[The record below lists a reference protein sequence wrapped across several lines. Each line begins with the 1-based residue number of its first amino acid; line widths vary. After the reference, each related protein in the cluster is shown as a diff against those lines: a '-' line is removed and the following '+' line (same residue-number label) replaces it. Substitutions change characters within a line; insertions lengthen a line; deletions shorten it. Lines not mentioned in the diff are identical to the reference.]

1 MKAHR
6 QGSGNTPRPDILAER
21 GLDALQRQRFK
32 DAIEFFK
39 QAIRVEPRPDWK
51 ERLAVAY
58 RGRAGDL
65 AAKGMFK
72 EAAMVLE
79 NTIVAGGLI
88 RDPELY
94 LSCLIRDG
102 QQQKAAAY
110 LLNHP
115 PEQED
120 LEALAAAL
128 LVSVPQLPDLA
139 PSATPEQRRWRDL
152 AIASRAALAA
162 WWDGAPDTE
171 LDGRLNAISLR
182 SAFRP
187 LRLLLKTLISPRE
200 EADRTRRVLDSTSAG
215 SPFYPLRQAVA
226 AVLRDGAL
234 DADTWNRLTPRQQTF
249 VAETAGLPPGA
260 SQFLARMTEAERG
273 GPGALFNFLLKQA
286 DLPQAE
292 VRNACINLLP
302 RVPDR
307 VSQFERSFGALSPVE
322 RNRIQALAAEE
333 RGDWEA
339 AVRCWSATAAA
350 IARGAIVHRGSD
362 RESNLARGVIY
373 RHMADI
379 ASKHPQIE
387 ANDGSDD
394 PVVAYLKR
402 ACEAD
407 PGHLPSHLN
416 LIGRYREDASSA
428 SDPAAAKDWHQLVEE
443 TVKRF
448 PDDARVLQQA
458 LDSALARKAYKQAA
472 GFARRVL
479 RINAINPGVRRQMIE
494 LQISYARKQMR
505 AQRPD
510 LAIKGLAEAAE
521 WERADAPSAP
531 LRIARALVERRTG
544 AADQTEAKLR
554 EGVALAGGGVAGW
567 FRARLEADFMKAGD
581 EVGWLQRELVRVR
594 ETQPTADAIM
604 TIVAALGQP
613 EVGDNKKAVAS
624 LLLGLRAWLQ
634 QGAAI
639 DWKPAEFQAVAEML
653 ARFEAYDLLRDY
665 AKAARLRD
673 PANPAWRLHEIV
685 SRTQGKADRLS
696 MAEEDELMAITQAA
710 GERQDFHLVARIGR
724 FLDQEGNR
732 RGRGRQGRDWEP
744 PDPDDDMNDEDMMA
758 LFTAMLSEM
767 PRGTAANLRGLV
779 RDIGREKAIAELV
792 GQMKPSLGREIP
804 PSSAARVVRRDG
816 GPGHG
821 RWRPS
826 PPERPPARAAVL
838 MRDPFTVLG
847 VADDADDAEIR
858 QRYLALVREFPPD
871 RAPERFQELRPAY
884 DGLSDERKRLETKL
898 LHTNEAALTRLSMG
912 AFRAASADG
921 GSSNGRAS
929 RTPAPRATKRTV
941 VALLAEGIAQALP
954 APSKQDGGRQGGR

>member
-1 MKAHR
+1 LKAHR
-6 QGSGNTPRPDILAER
+6 HGSGNTARTEILAER
-21 GLDALQRQRFK
+21 GLDALQRERFK
-32 DAIEFFK
+32 DAIELFK
-39 QAIRVEPRPDWK
+39 QAIRAEPRPDWR
-51 ERLAVAY
+51 ERLADAY
-58 RGRAGDL
+58 RGRARDL

-72 EAAMVLE
+72 EAAMVLD
-79 NTIVAGGLI
+79 NTIVAGGVI

-102 QQQKAAAY
+102 QQQKAAVY

-115 PEQED
+115 PEHED

-139 PSATPEQRRWRDL
+139 PSATPAQHRWRDL

-162 WWDGAPDTE
+162 WWDGVPGAE

-200 EADRTRRVLDSTSAG
+200 DADQTRRVLDTIPPG

-226 AVLRDGAL
+226 VAVLRGGAL
-234 DADTWNRLTPRQQTF
+234 DAATWNRLTPRQQTF

-260 SQFLARMTEAERG
+260 SQFLARLAESERG
-273 GPGALFNFLLKQA
+273 GPGAQFNFLMKQA
-286 DLPQAE
+286 DLPRAD

-307 VSQFERSFGALSPVE
+307 VPQFERSFGALSSLE

-339 AVRCWSATAAA
+339 AARCWSATAAT

-373 RHMADI
+373 RHLADI
-379 ASKHPQIE
+379 ASKHPGIG
-387 ANDGSDD
+387 ADNGFDA

-402 ACEAD
+402 ACEVD
-407 PGHLPSHLN
+407 PDHLPSHLD
-416 LIGRYREDASSA
+416 LIGRYREDESSA
-428 SDPAAAKDWHQLVEE
+428 NDPAAAKEWHLLVEE

-458 LDSALARKAYKQAA
+458 LDSALARKAYKQAT

-510 LAIKGLAEAAE
+510 LALKGLAEAAE

-544 AADQTEAKLR
+544 GADQTEATLR

-581 EVGWLQRELVRVR
+581 EVGWLQRELARAR
-594 ETQPTADAIM
+594 ETPPTVDAIM
-604 TIVAALGQP
+604 AIVAALGQP
-613 EVGDNKKAVAS
+613 EAANSKKAATS
-624 LLLGLRAWLQ
+624 LLFGLRPWLQ

-639 DWKPAEFQAVAEML
+639 DWKPGEFQAMAEML

-665 AKAARLRD
+665 AKAARQRD
-673 PANPAWRLHEIV
+673 PANSAWRFHEIV
-685 SRTQGKADRLS
+685 GRTQGKADRLS
-696 MAEEDELMAITQAA
+696 MAEEDDLMAITQAA
-710 GERQDFHLVARIGR
+710 GEFQDFHLVARIGR
-724 FLDQEGNR
+724 FLDQDANR
-732 RGRGRQGRDWEP
+732 LGRGRKGGDWEP
-744 PDPDDDMNDEDMMA
+744 PDLDDDMDGEDMMA

-767 PRGTAANLRGLV
+767 PRATAANLRGLV
-779 RDIGREKAIAELV
+779 KDIGREKAIAELV
-792 GQMKPSLGREIP
+792 GQLKSSLEQEMAPGLLRELC
-804 PSSAARVVRRDG
+804 AAMV
-816 GPGHG
+816 
-821 RWRPS
+821 
-826 PPERPPARAAVL
+826 
-838 MRDPFTVLG
+838 
-847 VADDADDAEIR
+847 
-858 QRYLALVREFPPD
+858 
-871 RAPERFQELRPAY
+871 
-884 DGLSDERKRLETKL
+884 
-898 LHTNEAALTRLSMG
+898 
-912 AFRAASADG
+912 
-921 GSSNGRAS
+921 
-929 RTPAPRATKRTV
+929 
-941 VALLAEGIAQALP
+941 AQAMGGGGHSRQSNPRHGLP
-954 APSKQDGGRQGGR
+954 F

>member
-6 QGSGNTPRPDILAER
+6 HGSGNTARPEILAER
-21 GLDALQRQRFK
+21 GLDALQRDRFK
-32 DAIEFFK
+32 DAIELFK

-51 ERLAVAY
+51 ERLADAY
-58 RGRAGDL
+58 RGRARDL

-79 NTIVAGGLI
+79 NTILAAGGI

-115 PEQED
+115 PEVED
-120 LEALAAAL
+120 LEDLAAAL

-139 PSATPEQRRWRDL
+139 PSATPDHRRWRDL

-162 WWDGAPDTE
+162 WWDGVPAAE

-200 EADRTRRVLDSTSAG
+200 DADRTRRVLDTIPSG
-215 SPFYPLRQAVA
+215 SPFYPLRQAVAA

-260 SQFLARMTEAERG
+260 SQFLARIGEAERG

-286 DLPQAE
+286 ELPQAD

-302 RVPDR
+302 RLPDR

-333 RGDWEA
+333 RGDSEA
-339 AVRCWSATAAA
+339 AARCWSSMAAA

-373 RHMADI
+373 RHLADI
-379 ASKHPQIE
+379 ASKHPGIE
-387 ANDGSDD
+387 ANNGFDD
-394 PVVAYLKR
+394 PVVVYLKR

-407 PGHLPSHLN
+407 PDHLPSQLD

-428 SDPAAAKDWHQLVEE
+428 NDPAAAKDWHQLVEE

-448 PDDARVLQQA
+448 PDDVRVLQQA

-472 GFARRVL
+472 GFARRLL
-479 RINAINPGVRRQMIE
+479 RINAINPDVRRQMIE
-494 LQISYARKQMR
+494 LQLSYARKQMR
-505 AQRPD
+505 AQRSD
-510 LAIKGLAEAAE
+510 LALKGLVEAAE

-544 AADQTEAKLR
+544 AADQTEVRLR
-554 EGVALAGGGVAGW
+554 EGVALAGGGVVGW

-581 EVGWLQRELVRVR
+581 EVGWLQQELARAR
-594 ETQPTADAIM
+594 ETPPTADAIM
-604 TIVAALGQP
+604 AIVAALGQP
-613 EVGDNKKAVAS
+613 EAGDNKKAVAS
-624 LLLGLRAWLQ
+624 LLLGLRPWLQ

-639 DWKPAEFQAVAEML
+639 DWKPPEFQAIAEML
-653 ARFEAYDLLRDY
+653 ARFDAYDLLRDY
-665 AKAARLRD
+665 AKAARQRD
-673 PANPAWRLHEIV
+673 PANPDWRFHEIV
-685 SRTQGKADRLS
+685 GCTQGKADRLS
-696 MAEEDELMAITQAA
+696 IAEEDDLMEITEAA
-710 GERQDFHLVARIGR
+710 GERQDFHMVTRIGR
-724 FLDQEGNR
+724 FLDQDDNR
-732 RGRGRQGRDWEP
+732 RGRGRPVGRQGSDWGP
-744 PDPDDDMNDEDMMA
+744 PDPADDIDDEDAMA
-758 LFTAMLSEM
+758 LFAAMLSDM
-767 PRGTAANLRGLV
+767 PRATAANLRDLV
-779 RDIGREKAIAELV
+779 QEIGREKAIAELA
-792 GQMKPSLGREIP
+792 GRMKSSLGREMP
-804 PSSAARVVRRDG
+804 PSLIR
-816 GPGHG
+816 
-821 RWRPS
+821 
-826 PPERPPARAAVL
+826 ELCAAV
-838 MRDPFTVLG
+838 V
-847 VADDADDAEIR
+847 
-858 QRYLALVREFPPD
+858 
-871 RAPERFQELRPAY
+871 
-884 DGLSDERKRLETKL
+884 
-898 LHTNEAALTRLSMG
+898 
-912 AFRAASADG
+912 
-921 GSSNGRAS
+921 
-929 RTPAPRATKRTV
+929 
-941 VALLAEGIAQALP
+941 AQAMGGGAHSRQSNPRHGLP
-954 APSKQDGGRQGGR
+954 F

>member
-1 MKAHR
+1 LQKAHR
-6 QGSGNTPRPDILAER
+6 HGSGNATRPEILAER
-21 GLDALQRQRFK
+21 GLDALQRERFK
-32 DAIEFFK
+32 DAIELFK
-39 QAIRVEPRPDWK
+39 QAIRAEPRADWK
-51 ERLAVAY
+51 ERLADAY
-58 RGRAGDL
+58 RGRARDL
-65 AAKGMFK
+65 AAKGMVK

-79 NTIVAGGLI
+79 NTIVTGGAI

-94 LSCLIRDG
+94 LSCLIRDA

-115 PEQED
+115 PEQDD
-120 LEALAAAL
+120 LGALAAAL

-139 PSATPEQRRWRDL
+139 SSATPEQRRWRDL

-162 WWDGAPDTE
+162 WWDGAPAAE

-187 LRLLLKTLISPRE
+187 LRLLLKTLVSPRE
-200 EADRTRRVLDSTSAG
+200 EADRTRRVLDTIPPG

-226 AVLRDGAL
+226 AAVLRDDAL

-249 VAETAGLPPGA
+249 VAETAGLPPDA
-260 SQFLARMTEAERG
+260 SRFLARMAEAERG

-286 DLPQAE
+286 DLPQTD

-307 VSQFERSFGALSPVE
+307 VVQFERSFGALSPLE

-333 RGDWEA
+333 RGEWEA
-339 AVRCWSATAAA
+339 SARCWSASAAI

-373 RHMADI
+373 RHLADI
-379 ASKHPQIE
+379 ASKHPGIE
-387 ANDGSDD
+387 ANDGFDD

-407 PGHLPSHLN
+407 PGHLPSHLD
-416 LIGRYREDASSA
+416 LIGRYRQDASSA

-443 TVKRF
+443 TIKRF

-510 LAIKGLAEAAE
+510 LALKGLAEAAE

-544 AADQTEAKLR
+544 TADQSEARLR
-554 EGVALAGGGVAGW
+554 EGVALAGGGVVGW

-581 EVGWLQRELVRVR
+581 EAGWLQQELTRAR
-594 ETQPTADAIM
+594 ETPPTADAIM
-604 TIVAALGQP
+604 AVVAALGQP
-613 EVGDNKKAVAS
+613 EAGENKKAVAS
-624 LLLGLRAWLQ
+624 RLQGLRPWLQ

-639 DWKPAEFQAVAEML
+639 DWKPSEFQAMAEML

-665 AKAARLRD
+665 ARAARQRD
-673 PANPAWRLHEIV
+673 PANSVWRFHEIV
-685 SRTQGKADRLS
+685 GRTQGKADRLS
-696 MAEEDELMAITQAA
+696 VAEEDDLMEITEAA
-710 GERQDFHLVARIGR
+710 GERQDFHFVARIGR
-724 FLDQEGNR
+724 FLDQDANR
-732 RGRGRQGRDWEP
+732 GARGRQRRDWEP
-744 PDPDDDMNDEDMMA
+744 LDPDDDMDGEDMMA

-767 PRGTAANLRGLV
+767 PKATAVNLRGLV
-779 RDIGREKAIAELV
+779 KDIGREKAIAELV
-792 GQMKPSLGREIP
+792 GQMKLSLGQEIP
-804 PSSAARVVRRDG
+804 LGLLRELCAAMVAQAMGSGGHSRRG
-816 GPGHG
+816 
-821 RWRPS
+821 
-826 PPERPPARAAVL
+826 
-838 MRDPFTVLG
+838 
-847 VADDADDAEIR
+847 
-858 QRYLALVREFPPD
+858 
-871 RAPERFQELRPAY
+871 
-884 DGLSDERKRLETKL
+884 
-898 LHTNEAALTRLSMG
+898 
-912 AFRAASADG
+912 
-921 GSSNGRAS
+921 AS
-929 RTPAPRATKRTV
+929 RQG
-941 VALLAEGIAQALP
+941 LAF
-954 APSKQDGGRQGGR
+954 